1 MCIWFVFHISYQFGL
16 NTSQIQMLNALVV
29 SNLHPS
35 LIYYNAYYTRVM
47 LELFKTAGRDSRCDS
62 AQRTAVAT
70 ILDPSIHCCLV
81 ARSSP
86 FCRELLVPSL
96 LLGYDCGGGGSS
108 IVLGGPS
115 VANRTRLLSAMDSMC
130 H

>member
-1 MCIWFVFHISYQFGL
+1 
-16 NTSQIQMLNALVV
+16 MLNALVA
-29 SNLHPS
+29 SNPHPS
-35 LIYYNAYYTRVM
+35 VIYYNAYYTRMM
-47 LELFKTAGRDSRCDS
+47 LELFKTADRDSTYDS

-70 ILDPSIHCCLV
+70 ILDPSIHCWLV

-96 LLGYDCGGGGSS
+96 LLDYDCCCGDGS
-108 IVLGGPS
+108 ILRGGPS

-130 H
+130 HYFGC